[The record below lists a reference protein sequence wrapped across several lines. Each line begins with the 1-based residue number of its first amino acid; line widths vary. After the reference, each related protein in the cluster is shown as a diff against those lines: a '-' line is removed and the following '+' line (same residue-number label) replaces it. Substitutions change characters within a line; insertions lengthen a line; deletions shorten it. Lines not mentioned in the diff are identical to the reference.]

1 MSDFLAGGFRMSEN
15 AKKRAETKK
24 RLKDALMALYA
35 QYDFQSIT
43 VTMVCREAGLHR
55 STFYLYYNSIDEVL
69 REIEHEILEEIQN
82 FADKINLFDTR
93 DSSLSTSEIFAKNE
107 PYMVDYYKWQYSI
120 REYLNPLLGSYG
132 DPYFIQRYEQI
143 VYDNTL
149 PTLDFLGYK
158 YVDNDYAVRFLTG
171 GVIKTNQEW
180 LLNGDISAEKLVR
193 IQRSMLVENPLLK
206 GEIEL

>member
-1 MSDFLAGGFRMSEN
+1 MSEN

-35 QYDFQSIT
+35 QCDYQSIT
-43 VTMVCREAGLHR
+43 VTMLYREAGLHR

-69 REIEHEILEEIQN
+69 REIEHEILEEIQH
-82 FADKINLFDTR
+82 FADKMNLFDTTN
-93 DSSLSTSEIFAKNE
+93 SSLTPSEIFANNE
-107 PYMVDYYKWQYSI
+107 PYMIDYYKWQYSI
-120 REYLNPLLGSYG
+120 REYLNPLLSSYG

-143 VYDNTL
+143 VYDNTF
-149 PTLDFLGYK
+149 PALDFLGYK
-158 YVDNDYAVRFLTG
+158 YNDKEYAVRFLAG

-180 LLNGDISAEKLVR
+180 LLHGDISAEKLVR
-193 IQRSMLVENPLLK
+193 IQRSMLIENPLLK